1 MSAASKAPKL
11 GYIEGWATRQ
21 THVGGGGGLANQPF
35 MVSQGTWT
43 FNEEDFLLMSLLQD
57 PVYAPELC
65 WRDPS
70 NHEYAGC
77 YRVRDYQYPLFRV
90 TDPYAGF
97 ACARSVGKTE
107 SIKARA
113 FSHIFR
119 RTSENLLL
127 TAPELIHLLPLTDAI
142 EERIQDTRITREF
155 LDTRGGKSGFTHRP
169 FGAEFMDGTKIVGR
183 IPRLTGTGVKGQH
196 QPDLMIDEAQ
206 DYPERGWVEVH
217 ETVMKDHVDRD
228 GNPDFRY
235 MFYGVHSG
243 ARDSGFFK
251 RINDGSFSLITIT
264 AIQRPG
270 WGRAEKDAAKAAYG
284 GTSNPD
290 YRRNIYGEPGAPASA
305 FFVTAR
311 LMACVDQG
319 PPNKRPEESPYNALE
334 YVKQD
339 LRSEEVDE
347 MLMPI
352 GELLDLP
359 GNDYK
364 SIYMGADLGLNDSP
378 TVIAC
383 FSHEKVDK
391 KDRLKLVRLYKLHR
405 FTSRRIR
412 ETFYAI
418 AMHFG
423 PRLKA
428 NGIDATGLGN
438 PIWQEMQ
445 EDEIAPRHLIEI
457 TRGYFFNAKVPVG
470 IEASNVV
477 EDTQGNLRDQYGSAV
492 KKETDE
498 WGQERFVVTMP
509 MIEAGTRY
517 LREFVDSGF
526 FMLPFDP
533 EITTDMQGET
543 QQRVKSI
550 GERTKLSKPNAFHIL
565 DSFRGMA
572 MGFKAEEVEGALAVE
587 KPRPVLDIA
596 L

>member
-1 MSAASKAPKL
+1 MSAASKETL
-11 GYIEGWATRQ
+11 GHIHGWDEQRRHRSGAGWATNP
-21 THVGGGGGLANQPF
+21 V
-35 MVSQGTWT
+35 MVSQGQWT
-43 FNEEDFLLMSLLQD
+43 FTEEDLLLIALLQD
-57 PVYAPELC
+57 PVFAPELC

-70 NHEYAGC
+70 NHQYGGC

-90 TDPYAGF
+90 QDNYAGF

-113 FSHIFR
+113 FSHVFR

-142 EERIQDTRITREF
+142 EERLQDTRLTREF
-155 LDTRGGKSGFTHRP
+155 LDTRGGKTGFTHRP
-169 FGAEFMDGTKIVGR
+169 FGADFIDGTKIVGR

-217 ETVMKDHVDRD
+217 ETVMKDHVDRE

-251 RINDGSFSLITIT
+251 RINDGSFKLITVT

-270 WGRAEKDAAKAAYG
+270 WGKAEKNAAKAAYG

-290 YRRNIYGEPGAPASA
+290 YRRNIYGEPGAAASA

-319 PPNKRPEESPYNALE
+319 PPNGRPEDSKYNALE

-339 LRSEEVDE
+339 LRWEEVED
-347 MLMPI
+347 MLLPI
-352 GELLDLP
+352 DQILDLP
-359 GNDYK
+359 GSFGN
-364 SIYMGADLGLNDSP
+364 IYMGGDLGLNDSP
-378 TVIAC
+378 TVISC
-383 FSHEKVDK
+383 FSHEKVK
-391 KDRLKLVRLYKLHR
+391 GVDRLKLIRLYKLHR

-412 ETFYAI
+412 ETFYALG
-418 AMHFG
+418 AHFG
-423 PRLKA
+423 AKLIA

-445 EDEIAPRHLIEI
+445 EDEIAPKHLIDV

-470 IEASNVV
+470 IEASTVT
-477 EDTQGNLRDQYGSAV
+477 EDSQGNLRDQYGSSV
-492 KKETDE
+492 KKEIDD
-498 WGQERFVVTMP
+498 WGQERYVVTMP

-517 LREFVDSGF
+517 LREDVDSGLLL
-526 FMLPFDP
+526 LPFDP

-543 QQRVKSI
+543 QQRVKTV
-550 GERTKLSKPNAFHIL
+550 GERTGRNKPNAFHIL
-565 DSFRGMA
+565 DSFRGME
-572 MGFKAEEVEGALAVE
+572 MGFRAQTVEEALAVNR
-587 KPRPVLDIA
+587 PAPVLDLA
-596 L
+596 F